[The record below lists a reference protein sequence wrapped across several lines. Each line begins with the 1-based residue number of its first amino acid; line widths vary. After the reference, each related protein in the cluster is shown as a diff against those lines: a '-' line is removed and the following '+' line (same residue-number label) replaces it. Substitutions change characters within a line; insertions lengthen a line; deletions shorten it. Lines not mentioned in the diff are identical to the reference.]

1 MPEEFL
7 HALVDPTAP
16 LPTGWPT
23 GMLGVFLLFLVPI
36 GGGIPFGVLMARD
49 AGLPTFVTIALYFL
63 SDVVIA
69 FTTEPFLALLRWL
82 SGRVPPL
89 ARAGHILGRLTG
101 SAGLQEGGV
110 RGPLGLI
117 LLSFTVSPT
126 TGRAAAATAG
136 HGFVTGWT
144 LAIIGDMGYFLVL
157 MVSTLWASSVFGD
170 DRLTIGAVLIATWV
184 VPIVIR
190 RLRRRYAPRPAAAS
204 LARASPATTTS
215 TTTTPTTSPRLAARS
230 SARRRVTHAGRRRAS
245 RGLH

>member
-1 MPEEFL
+1 MPDELL

-16 LPTGWPT
+16 LPSFWPA

-49 AGLPTFVTIALYFL
+49 AGLPSGVTIVLYFL

-89 ARAGHILGRLTG
+89 ARAGQILGRLTG
-101 SAGLQEGGV
+101 SAGLQQGGV

-184 VPIVIR
+184 LPLLIR
-190 RLRRRYAPRPAAAS
+190 RLRRRYAPTPNATASARPSVAAA
-204 LARASPATTTS
+204 ATA
-215 TTTTPTTSPRLAARS
+215 SPRLAARS
-230 SARRRVTHAGRRRAS
+230 GVRRRVTHAGRRRAS
-245 RGLH
+245 RGLR